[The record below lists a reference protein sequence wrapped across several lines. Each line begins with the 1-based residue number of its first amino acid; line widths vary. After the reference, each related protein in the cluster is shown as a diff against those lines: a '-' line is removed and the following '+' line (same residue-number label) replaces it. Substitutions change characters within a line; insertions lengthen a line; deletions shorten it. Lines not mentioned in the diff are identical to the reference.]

1 MISKFVIFIILMHI
15 ASLACAQTSQE
26 SRFKHADINKDKVAD
41 KKEKKVESEWERG
54 RRLEENISWEK
65 GADLNKDG
73 VVDGNEVRLWR
84 EKIDVDGDKVVDA
97 GEKRLAE
104 LREES
109 KVNTVIERKYDLNSD
124 GELDAV
130 EKAEL
135 FRDKQAIIASEGKA
149 RVDTYQEQLYDIN
162 RDGLIDSQ
170 EAASWKEDIESKQ

>member
-1 MISKFVIFIILMHI
+1 MMFKFIVFIALIQAVTL
-15 ASLACAQTSQE
+15 AYGQPSLE
-26 SRFKHADINKDKVAD
+26 DRLGYADINKDKVVD

-54 RRLEENISWEK
+54 RRLEENVPWEK
-65 GADLNKDG
+65 GADANKDG

-84 EKIDVDGDKVVDA
+84 EKIDVDSDKVVDA

>member
-1 MISKFVIFIILMHI
+1 MMFKFIVFIILI
-15 ASLACAQTSQE
+15 QAVTLAYAQPYQE
-26 SRFKHADINKDKVAD
+26 ERARHVDINKDAKVD
-41 KKEKKVESEWERG
+41 KKEKKIESDWERA

-84 EKIDVDGDKVVDA
+84 EKIDVDSDKVVDA